1 MSKGMRRG
9 CGFLFLPLLMAA
21 VVTDSLV
28 ARAAGWGRGQL
39 LGVFRV
45 ARPYEGSGRGGCHC
59 HAMGRTRF
67 LGAPGVPWQTD
78 PFPPASPQPPAA
90 LTGLTTTSSLP
101 ISSGGGP
108 SLPRRPSACA
118 RAGPVPPAPA
128 PRAAPHGLRAVCRA
142 VHGPVEFPCPAPGL
156 LVLQDTGVFLPL
168 LPTELQRVTRKSP
181 GRSWYRGRESVG
193 AARAGAE
200 LRLPTLQPPAQGCP
214 VPSRGTPQISGSGW
228 AARCPEPGPGP
239 LLPSPAP
246 CPCSAPS
253 RRCPAPTAAAWLSL
267 PRGRAGGA
275 MALRPGWESCGSC
288 VRQKHGMGITWERP
302 GDLPRPQGTRLGSLQ
317 LHQGVRVGVPLSG
330 LSQDASP
337 RQGAGC

>member
-90 LTGLTTTSSLP
+90 LTGLTTTSSSLP

-142 VHGPVEFPCPAPGL
+142 VHGPVEFPCTAPGL

-200 LRLPTLQPPAQGCP
+200 LRLPTRSPQPKDAQCHPGAP
-214 VPSRGTPQISGSGW
+214 PGSLGQ
-228 AARCPEPGPGP
+228 AGLLGAQSLDPGPSCHR
-239 LLPSPAP
+239 LLRAPA
-246 CPCSAPS
+246 
-253 RRCPAPTAAAWLSL
+253 
-267 PRGRAGGA
+267 
-275 MALRPGWESCGSC
+275 
-288 VRQKHGMGITWERP
+288 
-302 GDLPRPQGTRLGSLQ
+302 
-317 LHQGVRVGVPLSG
+317 VP
-330 LSQDASP
+330 
-337 RQGAGC
+337 